1 MFTKSDIEKY
11 FNAEKAESL
20 LFLGIGIAGFIAAIV
35 FLFVIKTNFYK
46 GAALPLAL
54 VGLLLG
60 IVGYTVYTRSDA
72 DRIRNVY
79 AYDMNP
85 AELKEKEIP
94 RMEVVM
100 KNFVIYRYTEIALA
114 ILGIVLFIYFRT
126 NAEKQF
132 WAGLGIGLFCMA
144 VLALGA
150 DYFAEKRG
158 HVYLNGLKAFV
169 NK

>member
-85 AELKEKEIP
+85 ADLKEKEIP

>member
-20 LFLGIGIAGFIAAIV
+20 LFLGIGIAGLITAVV
-35 FLFVIKTNFYK
+35 FLFLMKTNFYK
-46 GAALPLAL
+46 GAAVPLAL

-94 RMEVVM
+94 RMQAVM
-100 KNFVIYRYTEIALA
+100 KNFVRYRYTEIALA
-114 ILGIVLFIYFRT
+114 LIGFILFIYFRT
-126 NAEKQF
+126 NADKQF

-144 VLALGA
+144 LLALGA

-158 HVYLNGLKAFV
+158 HIYLKGLNSFV
-169 NK
+169 K